1 MLKKFLKLFKHE
13 EHDDMPALDG
23 SYFDYLLR
31 QIQPGVARELSQ
43 CQEHDPLLLVIAE
56 TLRVSMDGEW
66 SDELVRPLLDEHS
79 PRPVATRPPPPPHGA
94 PPPPPKDELVETQEF
109 DKAEIAAAKEAAFG
123 TLDSGDETLDGYEI
137 PEDLQQQVNETLEED
152 SAPSSVEELDEPT
165 SSGVEDGVEVVSDEE
180 VVEEVLDED
189 SELIEDVVEI
199 DALPVADDAA
209 TGERQAASGTGLPR
223 VDQREVLQAGRVF
236 LGMLIEN
243 DRLPVDLQINTDE
256 IALARELLVG
266 YFVGNKDFERKA
278 QQLLRVVERKF
289 SEGQFSQ
296 ARILLQLFQTD
307 RMTRIK
313 NDRNIF
319 YEDMIQ
325 RLGIRR
331 RHAVADDVLDEFA
344 QLDSVAPTAP
354 IEIARWLERNLFIKL
369 HLFTRD
375 RSAVERWSKLA
386 GITTLPGGTDNLLKY
401 VPPRR
406 WRTYYDAHEDVA
418 EAEQYARDA
427 IRQHV
432 NSDTLANYVSNQMR
446 TCYFVLRAVGDTGLE
461 GYLDTFFSWIS
472 EAFGFNATVFLP
484 EVYRRSMGEV
494 DTMKSVFQD
503 IYDRMLRRRVEE
515 KLASFSDEEI
525 YQAFGAAITHI
536 HSCELNE
543 IPPGNYD
550 LGGFVFDQLFD
561 VTYPTPEF
569 AFKVHRLT

>member
-56 TLRVSMDGEW
+56 TLRASMTGEW
-66 SDELVRPLLDEHS
+66 SDELARPLLDEHS
-79 PRPVATRPPPPPHGA
+79 PRPAATRPPPPPHGA

-137 PEDLQQQVNETLEED
+137 PEDLHQQANETLDDEGSDASDADASGAEGAVDED
-152 SAPSSVEELDEPT
+152 VEI
-165 SSGVEDGVEVVSDEE
+165 VSEEE

-189 SELIEDVVEI
+189 SELIEDIVELEEPP
-199 DALPVADDAA
+199 AADDAA
-209 TGERQAASGTGLPR
+209 TGERQASANSGLPR

-243 DRLPVDLQINTDE
+243 DRLPLDLQINTEE

-331 RHAVADDVLDEFA
+331 RHAVADDVLGEFA
-344 QLDSVAPTAP
+344 QIDSDAASAP
-354 IEIARWLERNLFIKL
+354 IDVAQWLESNLFIKL

-375 RSAVERWSKLA
+375 RSAVERWGRLA
-386 GITTLPGGTDNLLKY
+386 GITTLPGGADNLLKY

-406 WRTYYDAHEDVA
+406 WRTYYDAHDDAAVA
-418 EAEQYARDA
+418 QQYARDA

-461 GYLDTFFSWIS
+461 GYLDTFFDWIS
-472 EAFGFNATVFLP
+472 EAFEFNATVFLP
-484 EVYRRSMGEV
+484 EVYRRSMGEI

-503 IYDRMLRRRVEE
+503 IYDRMLRQRVEA

-525 YQAFGAAITHI
+525 HAALGAAIAHI

-550 LGGFVFDQLFD
+550 LGGFVFDQLFG
-561 VTYPTPEF
+561 VTYPVPEF